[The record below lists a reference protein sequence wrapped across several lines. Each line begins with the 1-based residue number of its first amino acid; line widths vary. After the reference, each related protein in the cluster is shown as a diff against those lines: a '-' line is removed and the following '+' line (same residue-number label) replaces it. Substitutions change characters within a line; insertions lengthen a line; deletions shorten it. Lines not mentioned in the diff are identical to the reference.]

1 MTIRMVDDPDR
12 RRKWIDR
19 GWEKQGSFDEP
30 RLSDVVET
38 YREMGF
44 EVLLDAY
51 DPSLDAEGGG
61 CNGCISAS
69 AERFRTVF
77 IRKMS

>member
-1 MTIRMVDDPDR
+1 MDAPDR
-12 RRKWIDR
+12 RRKWIDQ

-44 EVLLDAY
+44 EVRLEPY
-51 DPSLDAEGGG
+51 DPSLDAEGG
-61 CNGCISAS
+61 CTVCMNAA

-77 IRKMS
+77 TRKMR